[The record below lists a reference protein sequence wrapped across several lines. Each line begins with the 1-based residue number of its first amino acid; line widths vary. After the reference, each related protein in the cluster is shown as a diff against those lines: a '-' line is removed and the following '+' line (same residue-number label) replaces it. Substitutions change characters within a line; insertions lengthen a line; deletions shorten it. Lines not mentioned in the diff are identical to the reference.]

1 MIKEFENVTIGGIDY
16 DYIAIDTK
24 NILVEKTY
32 IIKNKHKYEWKF
44 SGTNQFGDWD
54 SFINILNGKEY
65 TSRVYSRDVI
75 TFVKEL
81 KNK

>member
-1 MIKEFENVTIGGIDY
+1 MIKEFENVKIAGIDY

-24 NILVEKTY
+24 NSLIEKTY

-75 TFVKEL
+75 AFIKEL